1 MKTVFFLQSSHCQS
15 NRAELAGAIRA
26 AKSYGWTIRVIE
38 YAAAAT
44 DRKQHATDDAG
55 FWGEYRRMRDF
66 WSPIGVIVDCGAA
79 PDEFKGNAF
88 RPLPTVFL
96 DRPSAPAGAKTACVF
111 SDAEAIARLA
121 ARELLALN
129 YPSYAYAPFT
139 DNLAWSLNRG
149 RSFAAALKL
158 NHLKCHV
165 FRKERRRVEDAT
177 YFAELERWLRE
188 LPKPVAIFAANDYI
202 GELTISAA
210 VKCGLRV
217 PDDVAVLGVDDDEDI
232 CLRTTPS
239 LSSIKPDHEKA
250 GYLAAT
256 LLKDLIAGTRSTPR
270 AQTFGPLAVFHRG
283 STRALQRKDNR
294 IARILESIRENATS
308 GITVAQLVKGLK
320 VSRRLIEMRFRET
333 TGKSILEE
341 IQAVRLE
348 RAKVM
353 LTQSRLPMDEV
364 ARSSGFSSAQAL
376 RKALLKAT
384 GKTPVAWRKQH
395 LR

>member
-1 MKTVFFLQSSHCQS
+1 MKTVLFIQSANSQS
-15 NRAELAGAIRA
+15 NQAPLAGTIRA
-26 AKSYGWTIRVIE
+26 AKTFGWQIRVIE
-38 YAAAAT
+38 FGQVSA
-44 DRKQHATDDAG
+44 DRIHHDSGMRELLKD
-55 FWGEYRRMRDF
+55 FRRMNEF
-66 WSPIGVIVDCGAA
+66 WSPAGIIADCGGA
-79 PDEFKGNAF
+79 PTRF
-88 RPLPTVFL
+88 RKDQFGLPTVFL
-96 DRPSAPAGAKTACVF
+96 DRYPSTIEKGAACVWL
-111 SDAEAIARLA
+111 DATALGELA
-121 ARELLALN
+121 ARELLTLN
-129 YPSYAYAPFT
+129 AAIYAYVPFPG
-139 DNLAWSLNRG
+139 DPEWSINRG
-149 RSFAAALKL
+149 LAFEKAIGMNHAA
-158 NHLKCHV
+158 
-165 FRKERRRVEDAT
+165 FERFSPRNPRRL
-177 YFAELERWLRE
+177 YIRELDRWIGK
-188 LPKPVAIFAANDYI
+188 LPKPAAIFAANDYI
-202 GELTISAA
+202 SEMVATSA
-210 VKCGLRV
+210 VKHGFKI
-217 PDDVAVLGVDDDEDI
+217 PGEIAILGVDNDEQV

-333 TGKSILEE
+333 TGKSIHEE